1 MEYHVS
7 NNLLMTRF
15 TADDRNV
22 GVTSILMASA
32 GADTR
37 IKQIKDEVRQLDLYH
52 GYEMSYT

>member
-37 IKQIKDEVRQLDLYH
+37 IKQIKDEVNRQTERINL
-52 GYEMSYT
+52 GVR